1 MRHFRTKASRAKVI
15 IATDTDKTIIHG
27 GKGGDGLL

>member
-1 MRHFRTKASRAKVI
+1 MLPQSRAKVI